1 MDPDKLEAIRVI
13 LPMIALISIIP
24 IGGWIATT
32 WMRIKHGY
40 PLDGQWGQALHPNKD
55 PAAEQKL
62 LALSHENAAL
72 RDELQ
77 GIKQRLAAVETI
89 VTDDGVRL
97 TKAIH
102 ELR

>member
-1 MDPDKLEAIRVI
+1 MDRD
-13 LPMIALISIIP
+13 
-24 IGGWIATT
+24 
-32 WMRIKHGY
+32 H
-40 PLDGQWGQALHPNKD
+40 LDADQAWLSARRQWGQALHPNKD

-77 GIKQRLAAVETI
+77 GIKLRLAAVETI